1 MPKRIT
7 PVLYPVRDPRGH
19 AAPERFTSPFSRR
32 ELLRLGMASALGVSF
47 SGWLPRLA
55 AAAKE
60 EGAKAVETAGGA
72 RSKSCILLWMNGG
85 PSQTDTFDLKP
96 GHANGGPF
104 TEIATA
110 APGVRISEHLPGLA
124 KQMKDLAI
132 IRSLSTKEGEHGLAT
147 QLMMT
152 GYASQQAAVR
162 YPSLGSL
169 MAKEL
174 GSDETDL
181 PNFISL
187 SPFRMADAGFLGP
200 NYSPLTV
207 SGASD
212 DPNTR
217 ANLALEDLAP
227 PRGRDGKA
235 IKSQFD
241 IQRFIERQFDRAESA
256 DAVKAH
262 RASYAKAM
270 RMVETQA
277 RKAYQLDEEP
287 VELRDAYGRNRFGQ
301 GCLLARRLVER
312 GVAFVEVTLSSVPG
326 NMVGWD
332 THVDNFAQVK
342 ALSQVLDPG
351 WATLM
356 NDLRDRELLD
366 STLVVWMGEFG
377 RTPKITA
384 NGGRDHFPAAWSVV
398 LGGAGIKGGQ
408 ALGNSGP
415 GGEEVAERPV
425 GVADFYATICA
436 ALGVNHKKE
445 NISPEGRPIPLVD
458 RGGEPIEELLS

>member
-1 MPKRIT
+1 MSERRSQLRMPVCSPGIYADGGT
-7 PVLYPVRDPRGH
+7 F
-19 AAPERFTSPFSRR
+19 AAPFSRR
-32 ELLRLGMASALGVSF
+32 EMLGWGLAGALGVSF

-55 AAAKE
+55 AAA
-60 EGAKAVETAGGA
+60 GSAAAKQG
-72 RSKSCILLWMNGG
+72 KSCILLWMNGG

-104 TEIATA
+104 KELATA
-110 APGVRISEHLPGLA
+110 VSGIKISEHLPGVA
-124 KQMKDLAI
+124 GQMKDLAI
-132 IRSLSTKEGEHGLAT
+132 IRGLSTKEGEHGLAT

-152 GYASQQAAVR
+152 GYPTQQAGVR

-174 GSDETDL
+174 GNDESDL

-187 SPFRMADAGFLGP
+187 SPFRMVDAGFLGP
-200 NYSPLTV
+200 NYAPLTV

-227 PRGRDGKA
+227 PRDRGDKA
-235 IKSQFD
+235 MKNQFD
-241 IQRFIERQFDRAESA
+241 ILRFMEREFDKGEKA

-270 RMVETQA
+270 RMVESQG
-277 RKAYQLDEEP
+277 RKAFQLDEEP
-287 VELRDAYGRNRFGQ
+287 TELRDAYGRNRFGQ

-312 GVAFVEVTLSSVPG
+312 GVAFVEVTLAGAPG
-326 NMVGWD
+326 NVAGWD
-332 THVDNFAQVK
+332 THADNFNQVK
-342 ALSQVLDPG
+342 ALSQVLDPA
-351 WATLM
+351 WSALM
-356 NDLRDRELLD
+356 KDLRERGLLE

-377 RTPKITA
+377 RTPKINP
-384 NGGRDHFPAAWSVV
+384 NGGRDHFPLAWSVA
-398 LGGAGIKGGQ
+398 LGGAGIRGGQ
-408 ALGNSGP
+408 VIGKTSPDAM
-415 GGEEVAERPV
+415 EVADRPV
-425 GVADFYATICA
+425 TVADLYATICS
-436 ALGVNHKKE
+436 ALGVDYKKE

-458 RGGEPIEELLS
+458 RGGTPIKELVG

>member
-1 MPKRIT
+1 MIT
-7 PVLYPVRDPRGH
+7 RRRRLCLPVCNPALYADRSAFG
-19 AAPERFTSPFSRR
+19 APFSRR
-32 ELLRLGMASALGVSF
+32 EVLGWGLAGALGVSF

-55 AAAKE
+55 AAA
-60 EGAKAVETAGGA
+60 GQAAAKQG
-72 RSKSCILLWMNGG
+72 KSCILLWMNGG
-85 PSQTDTFDLKP
+85 PSQTDTLDLKP

-104 TEIATA
+104 KEIATA
-110 APGVRISEHLPGLA
+110 AAGVKIVEHLPGVA
-124 KQMKDLAI
+124 EQMKSLAI

-152 GYASQQAAVR
+152 GYPGQQAGVR

-174 GSDETDL
+174 GSDDSDL

-187 SPFRMADAGFLGP
+187 SPFRMVDAGFLGP
-200 NYSPLTV
+200 NYAPLTV

-227 PRGRDGKA
+227 PRDRGEKA
-235 IKSQFD
+235 LQSQFD
-241 IQRFIERQFDRAESA
+241 ILRFMEREFDKNDKA

-270 RMVETQA
+270 RMVESQG
-277 RKAYQLDEEP
+277 RKAFQLDEEP
-287 VELRDAYGRNRFGQ
+287 AELRDAYGRNRFGQ

-312 GVAFVEVTLSSVPG
+312 GVAFVEVTLSGAPG
-326 NMVGWD
+326 NVAGWD
-332 THVDNFAQVK
+332 THADNFNQVK
-342 ALSQVLDPG
+342 ALSQVLDPA

-356 NDLRDRELLD
+356 KDLRDRGLLE
-366 STLVVWMGEFG
+366 STLVIWMGEFG
-377 RTPKITA
+377 RTPKINP
-384 NGGRDHFPAAWSVV
+384 NGGRDHFPLAWSVA
-398 LGGAGIKGGQ
+398 LGGAGIRGGQ
-408 ALGNSGP
+408 AIGKTSP
-415 GGEEVAERPV
+415 DAMTVADRPV
-425 GVADFYATICA
+425 SVADLYATICA
-436 ALGVNHKKE
+436 ALGVDYKKE

-458 RGGEPIEELLS
+458 RGGAPIKELVG

>member
-1 MPKRIT
+1 MSTRHT
-7 PVLYPVRDPRGH
+7 PIWYPVRDPRAD
-19 AAPERFTSPFSRR
+19 AAPERFGAPFSRR
-32 ELLRLGMASALGVSF
+32 ELLGLGLAGALGVSF

-60 EGAKAVETAGGA
+60 QEAGAAAGRRG
-72 RSKSCILLWMNGG
+72 KSCILLWMNGG

-96 GHANGGPF
+96 RHANGGPYK
-104 TEIATA
+104 EIATA
-110 APGVRISEHLPGLA
+110 AAGVRISEHLPSVA

-147 QLMMT
+147 QLMLT
-152 GYASQQAAVR
+152 GYASRQAAIR

-169 MAKEL
+169 LAKEL

-227 PRGRDGKA
+227 PHGRDEKA
-235 IKSQFD
+235 MKSQFD
-241 IQRFIERQFDRAESA
+241 ILRFMERQFDEAQSAE
-256 DAVKAH
+256 AVKAH

-277 RKAYQLDEEP
+277 RKAFQLDEEP
-287 VELRDAYGRNRFGQ
+287 AALRDAYGRNRFGQ

-312 GVAFVEVTLSSVPG
+312 GVAFVEVTLASAPG
-326 NMVGWD
+326 NVAGWD
-332 THVDNFAQVK
+332 THANNFEQVK

-356 NDLRDRELLD
+356 NDLRDRELLE
-366 STLVVWMGEFG
+366 STLVIWMGEFG
-377 RTPKITA
+377 RTPKINP

-398 LGGAGIKGGQ
+398 LGGARIKGGQ
-408 ALGNSGP
+408 ALGGSGP
-415 GGEEVAERPV
+415 GGEAVAERPV
-425 GVADFYATICA
+425 GIAELYATICA
-436 ALGVNHKKE
+436 ALGVDHKKE

-458 RGGEPIEELLS
+458 RGGEPIKELVVL

>member
-1 MPKRIT
+1 MTNGSRLCLPVCNPALYSDRIAF
-7 PVLYPVRDPRGH
+7 
-19 AAPERFTSPFSRR
+19 AAPFSRR
-32 ELLRLGMASALGVSF
+32 EVLGWSLAGALGVSF

-55 AAAKE
+55 AAA
-60 EGAKAVETAGGA
+60 GQAAAKQG
-72 RSKSCILLWMNGG
+72 KSCILLWMNGG

-96 GHANGGPF
+96 GHTNGGPF
-104 TEIATA
+104 KEIATA
-110 APGVRISEHLPGLA
+110 AAGVKISEHLPGVA
-124 KQMKDLAI
+124 EQMKSLAI

-152 GYASQQAAVR
+152 GYPGQQAGVR

-174 GSDETDL
+174 GSDDSDL

-187 SPFRMADAGFLGP
+187 SPFRMVDAGFLGP
-200 NYSPLTV
+200 NYAPLTV

-227 PRGRDGKA
+227 PRDRGEKA
-235 IKSQFD
+235 LQSQFD
-241 IQRFIERQFDRAESA
+241 ILRFMDREFDKSDKA

-270 RMVETQA
+270 RMVESQG
-277 RKAYQLDEEP
+277 RKAFQLDEEP
-287 VELRDAYGRNRFGQ
+287 AELRDAYGRNRFGQ

-312 GVAFVEVTLSSVPG
+312 GVAFVEVTLSGSPG
-326 NMVGWD
+326 NVAGWD
-332 THVDNFAQVK
+332 THLDNFNQVK
-342 ALSQVLDPG
+342 ALSQVLDPA

-356 NDLRDRELLD
+356 KDLRDRGLLE
-366 STLVVWMGEFG
+366 STLVIWMGEFG
-377 RTPKITA
+377 RTPKINP
-384 NGGRDHFPAAWSVV
+384 NGGRDHFPLAWSVA
-398 LGGAGIKGGQ
+398 LGGAGIRGGQ
-408 ALGNSGP
+408 AIGKTSP
-415 GGEEVAERPV
+415 DAMTVADRPV
-425 GVADFYATICA
+425 SVADLYATICT
-436 ALGVNHKKE
+436 ALGVDYKKE

-458 RGGEPIEELLS
+458 RGGTPIKELVA

>member
-1 MPKRIT
+1 MTERRSRFCL
-7 PVLYPVRDPRGH
+7 PVCSPGMYADRG
-19 AAPERFTSPFSRR
+19 AFSARFSRR
-32 ELLRLGMASALGVSF
+32 EMLGWGVAGALGVSF

-55 AAAKE
+55 AAAGE
-60 EGAKAVETAGGA
+60 AAAKQG
-72 RSKSCILLWMNGG
+72 KSCILLWMNGG

-96 GHANGGPF
+96 GHANGGPYKE
-104 TEIATA
+104 TATA
-110 APGVRISEHLPGLA
+110 VSGIKISEHLPGVA
-124 KQMKDLAI
+124 AQMKDLAI

-152 GYASQQAAVR
+152 GYPVQQAGVR

-169 MAKEL
+169 LAKEL
-174 GSDETDL
+174 GNDESDL

-187 SPFRMADAGFLGP
+187 SPFRMVDAGFLGP
-200 NYSPLTV
+200 NYAPLTV

-227 PRGRDGKA
+227 PRDRGDKA
-235 IKSQFD
+235 MKSQFD
-241 IQRFIERQFDRAESA
+241 VLRFLEREFDKGDKA

-270 RMVETQA
+270 RMVESQG
-277 RKAYQLDEEP
+277 RKAFQLDEEP
-287 VELRDAYGRNRFGQ
+287 TELRDAYGRNRFGQ

-312 GVAFVEVTLSSVPG
+312 GVAFVEVTLAGAPG
-326 NMVGWD
+326 NVAGWD
-332 THVDNFAQVK
+332 THANNFDQVK
-342 ALSQVLDPG
+342 ALSQVLDPA

-356 NDLRDRELLD
+356 KDLRERGLLD

-377 RTPKITA
+377 RTPKINP
-384 NGGRDHFPAAWSVV
+384 NGGRDHFPLAWSVAM
-398 LGGAGIKGGQ
+398 GGAGVHGGQ
-408 ALGNSGP
+408 VIGKTSPDAM
-415 GGEEVAERPV
+415 EVADRPV
-425 GVADFYATICA
+425 SVADLYATICA
-436 ALGVNHKKE
+436 ALGIDYKKE

-458 RGGEPIEELLS
+458 RGGTPIKELVG